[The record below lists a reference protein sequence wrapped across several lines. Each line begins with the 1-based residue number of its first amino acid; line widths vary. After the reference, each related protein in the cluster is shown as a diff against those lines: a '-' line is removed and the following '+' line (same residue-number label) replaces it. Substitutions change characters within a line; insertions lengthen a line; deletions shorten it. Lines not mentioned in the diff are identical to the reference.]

1 MQNRRM
7 NMYRLELDLE
17 GYDPKGWRAAIR
29 REPRPLYI
37 RGKRCLRDIRS
48 GRASRARL
56 YSPMLHDTH
65 KRDGGNPVTR
75 SPQAIPAR
83 PRQPASAPSRA
94 RATIDAMDQPTPTPK
109 AQDSTLL
116 VTMTAGQLRELVR
129 AEMQAARTNQQ
140 DTDRW
145 LDAGEAAKILSMSED
160 WLYRSAKKLPFAYK
174 LGPKMLRFSYQGM
187 VK

>member
-1 MQNRRM
+1 PCPALAEAVSHAIVAWKTVDPIGWPNVGPTGVEFEHMQNRRM

-48 GRASRARL
+48 GRASRACL

-75 SPQAIPAR
+75 SPLAIPAR

-116 VTMTAGQLRELVR
+116 VTMTAAQLR
-129 AEMQAARTNQQ
+129 
-140 DTDRW
+140 
-145 LDAGEAAKILSMSED
+145 
-160 WLYRSAKKLPFAYK
+160 
-174 LGPKMLRFSYQGM
+174 
-187 VK
+187 